1 MKSNIEKVYSK
12 LPKTELAK
20 VELATQKV
28 ELGLVDDYNERIDKA
43 NNNFRSKASMAYTKA
58 QQEMK
63 AASIQMDLALKE
75 AQKIEDAAKDIGVK
89 SPIDIGSVSSKAKD
103 YRKVVDFLDKG
114 KISRT

>member
-1 MKSNIEKVYSK
+1 M
-12 LPKTELAK
+12 
-20 VELATQKV
+20 
-28 ELGLVDDYNERIDKA
+28 GLVDDYNERIDKA
-43 NNNFRSKASMAYTKA
+43 NNFRSKASMAYTKA

-89 SPIDIGSVSSKAKD
+89 SPIDINGSVSSKAKD

-114 KISRT
+114 KISKT

>member
-12 LPKTELAK
+12 LPKTELA
-20 VELATQKV
+20 TQKV
-28 ELGLVDDYNERIDKA
+28 ELGLVDDFNERIDKA
-43 NNNFRSKASMAYTKA
+43 NNFRSKASMAYTKA
-58 QQEMK
+58 QGDMK

-75 AQKIEDAAKDIGVK
+75 AQKIEEAAKDIGVK
-89 SPIDIGSVSSKAKD
+89 SPIDIGSISAKAKD

>member
-1 MKSNIEKVYSK
+1 MKSRLEKVYSK
-12 LPKTELAK
+12 LPK
-20 VELATQKV
+20 VELAKV
-28 ELGLVDDYNERIDKA
+28 ELGLVDDYNKRIDRA
-43 NNNFRSKASMAYTKA
+43 NNFRSQASMAYTKA

-89 SPIDIGSVSSKAKD
+89 SPVDIGSVSAKAKD

>member
-1 MKSNIEKVYSK
+1 MKSNIQKVYSK
-12 LPKTELAK
+12 LPKLELSE

-28 ELGLVDDYNERIDKA
+28 ELGLVDDYNKRIDRA
-43 NNNFRSKASMAYTKA
+43 NNFRSQASMAYTKA

-63 AASIQMDLALKE
+63 SASIQMDLALKE

-89 SPIDIGSVSSKAKD
+89 SPIDIGSVSAKAKD